1 MESKVLGLSASG
13 YRTEAVK
20 IVVQEVMAP
29 RGLIGLGQDTL
40 DYSTSEIREMFDL
53 LAGEHTPATDDT
65 DNDENEKDGG
75 EVLPLLLHCTQGKDR
90 TGIII
95 LLLLLLTH
103 VPEDAISD
111 DYVRSESELVVEAE
125 ERLKEIRAM
134 GIPEEYI
141 KCPAGFT
148 GAIRGYL
155 GERYG
160 GVEGYLE
167 IVGVGKETQNKI
179 KERLLA

>member
-1 MESKVLGLSASG
+1 LGLAASG
-13 YRTEAVK
+13 YRTEAVR
-20 IVVQEVMAP
+20 IVAQEVMAP

-40 DYSTSEIREMFDL
+40 DYSTSEMREIFHL
-53 LAGEHTPATDDT
+53 LAGQHTPASYRSDKKS
-65 DNDENEKDGG
+65 EG
-75 EVLPLLLHCTQGKDR
+75 EGEAFPLLLHCTQGKDR
-90 TGIII
+90 TGLVI

-103 VPEDAISD
+103 VPENAISD
-111 DYVRSESELVVEAE
+111 DYMRSEPELVVEAE

-134 GIPEEYI
+134 GIPEGYI

-148 GAIRGYL
+148 RAIRGYL
-155 GERYG
+155 EERYG

-167 IVGVGKETQNKI
+167 IVGVGRETQNSI